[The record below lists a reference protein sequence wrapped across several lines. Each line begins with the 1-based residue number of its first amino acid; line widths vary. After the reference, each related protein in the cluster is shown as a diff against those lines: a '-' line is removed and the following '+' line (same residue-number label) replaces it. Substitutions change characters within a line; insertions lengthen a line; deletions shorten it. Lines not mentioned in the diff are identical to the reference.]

1 MTKQRSIRVKRVLVS
16 LIAIAGVVFQA
27 HAQEQCREPCVTSD
41 PAESVDAKLNRTYR
55 DIMHKIDSGGFDGGL
70 VPKEE
75 LSQSLRQSQRAWLK
89 FRDDNCEAYYTL
101 MSGGLSRN
109 EDREI
114 CLGEM
119 TSERTRFLER
129 IYLQGKLFDEE

>member
-1 MTKQRSIRVKRVLVS
+1 MTRHRSIRVKQALLA
-16 LIAIAGVVFQA
+16 LIVMAGIVFQA
-27 HAQEQCREPCVTSD
+27 QAQERCKEPCVT
-41 PAESVDAKLNRTYR
+41 PGPEESVDAKLNRTYR

-109 EDREI
+109 EDREV

-119 TSERTRFLER
+119 TSERTRFLEK
-129 IYLQGKLFDEE
+129 IYLQGKLYDEE

>member
-1 MTKQRSIRVKRVLVS
+1 MIKHRSIRVKQAFLA
-16 LIAIAGVVFQA
+16 LIAIAGIVFQA
-27 HAQEQCREPCVTSD
+27 QAQEHCKEPCVTPD
-41 PAESVDAKLNRTYR
+41 PEESVDEKLNRTYR
-55 DIMHKIDSGGFDGGL
+55 DIMRKIDSGGFDGGL
-70 VPKEE
+70 VPREE

-109 EDREI
+109 EDREV

-119 TSERTRFLER
+119 TSERTRFLEKV
-129 IYLQGKLFDEE
+129 YLQGKLFDEE

>member
-1 MTKQRSIRVKRVLVS
+1 MIKHRSIRVKQALLA
-16 LIAIAGVVFQA
+16 LIAIAGIVFQA
-27 HAQEQCREPCVTSD
+27 QAQERCKQPCVT
-41 PAESVDAKLNRTYR
+41 PGPEESVDAKLNRTYR
-55 DIMHKIDSGGFDGGL
+55 DIMHKIESGGFDGGL

-114 CLGEM
+114 CLGVRSRE
-119 TSERTRFLER
+119 EGVR
-129 IYLQGKLFDEE
+129 IG

>member
-1 MTKQRSIRVKRVLVS
+1 
-16 LIAIAGVVFQA
+16 
-27 HAQEQCREPCVTSD
+27 
-41 PAESVDAKLNRTYR
+41 
-55 DIMHKIDSGGFDGGL
+55 MHKIDSGGFDGGL

-109 EDREI
+109 EDREV
-114 CLGEM
+114 CLGKLRKSPGRSGEM
-119 TSERTRFLER
+119 PPLLNPSAAV
-129 IYLQGKLFDEE
+129 